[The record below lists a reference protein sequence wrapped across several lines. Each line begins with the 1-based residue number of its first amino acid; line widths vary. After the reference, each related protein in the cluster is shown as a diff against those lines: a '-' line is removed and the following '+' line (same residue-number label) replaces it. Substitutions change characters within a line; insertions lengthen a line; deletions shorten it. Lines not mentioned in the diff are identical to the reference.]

1 MNRRRFLG
9 FLSVGCVTASDAQA
23 ADGISA
29 KLSVVLVNKTIDL
42 DFNPVSNGVVLS
54 VIIHGVQT
62 ESLSALQKLQCE
74 AFVKELISDKVVVI
88 RTYAKVKSNGADAY
102 LADVLLPNGTTLSRE
117 LLRKKLA
124 VLDSKVIK
132 TRPDLVKIS
141 KSVNRG
147 VAVITQTTYSIEKP
161 TDRSLHPSLTNCIS
175 SFTLK
180 GERYA
185 TLTSESQSTLSA
197 LVSKGIESSPEGWS
211 LNLCFRVRAGDMDS
225 PKVVVLG
232 RTSLSAQFW
241 MFYDSTRKL
250 VTYGETSKTLGE
262 FAPRIGKWQV
272 LTYCHGIGNDEVLVD
287 SKSLVTLT
295 AAKTTC
301 DVAIVPTSITS
312 GSAPTELDVQF
323 IEWSANR
330 TIAGR
335 SSIRNLDYV
344 PKPMYAELAD
354 AYASANDVSRVGQIG
369 NVKGLAVLGPIG
381 IVFSIIANTL
391 SGKGRLEIQNSGD
404 RIFTDACKI
413 AHSVCR
419 VWADRNGYKMSKL
432 DVIMRHNTQ
441 GRMVSGDSGALA
453 STLSMISAV
462 SKYYVDSNVAVTG
475 SIDLSGNVLAVGGIE
490 DKSLAALR
498 DRRVL
503 MLVIPRSVVS
513 QIRAA
518 FLAEPASFMTHQVI
532 AVNHI
537 DQAISYMMLT
547 GGQGR
552 LVSISKR
559 VNEAR
564 LDIVRAMTSYR
575 KMMFG
580 DAIRALE
587 DAVTKCPEDIVAAT
601 WIDLINSDYTRI
613 KRELDDF

>member
-9 FLSVGCVTASDAQA
+9 ILSAGCVTGSSVHA
-23 ADGISA
+23 ADSISA
-29 KLSVVLVNKTIDL
+29 KMSVVLVHKTIDL
-42 DFNPVSNGVVLS
+42 DFNPVPEGVVLS
-54 VIIHGVQT
+54 VILHGIQT
-62 ESLSALQKLQCE
+62 ESLSALQKQQCE
-74 AFVKELISDKVVVI
+74 ALVKALIADKVVVI
-88 RTYAKVKSNGADAY
+88 RTYAKVKSNGADSY
-102 LADVLLPNGTTLSRE
+102 LADVLLPNGTTLARE
-117 LLRKKLA
+117 LLRNKLA

-147 VAVITQTTYSIEKP
+147 VTLTTQTTYSIEKP
-161 TDRSLHPSLTNCIS
+161 TDRSLHTSLAHCIS
-175 SFTLK
+175 SLSLK

-185 TLTSESQSTLSA
+185 TFTSESQSILSA
-197 LVSKGIESSPEGWS
+197 LVSKGIDSRLEAWS
-211 LNLCFRVRAGDMDS
+211 LNLCFRVRAGDTDS

-232 RTSLSAQFW
+232 RSSLNVRFW
-241 MFYDSTRKL
+241 MFYDSIRKM
-250 VTYGETSKTLGE
+250 VIYGEGSKTLGE
-262 FAPRIGKWQV
+262 FAPRFGKWQV
-272 LTYCHGIGNDEVLVD
+272 LTYCHAVGNDEVLVD
-287 SKSLVTLT
+287 SRSLVSLT
-295 AAKTTC
+295 ATETTC
-301 DVAIVPTSITS
+301 DVVIVPPAITN
-312 GSAPTELDVQF
+312 GNTPTLLDVQF
-323 IEWSANR
+323 IEWSPNR

-344 PKPMYAELAD
+344 PKPMYAGLAE

-369 NVKGLAVLGPIG
+369 TVKGLAVLGPIG
-381 IVFSIIANTL
+381 IVFSIISSTL

-404 RIFTDACKI
+404 RTFTEACKI
-413 AHSVCR
+413 AYSVCR
-419 VWADRNGYKMSKL
+419 VWADRNGYKMSNI
-432 DVIMRHNTQ
+432 DVTMRHNTQ

-462 SKYYVDSNVAVTG
+462 SKYYVDANVAVTG
-475 SIDLSGNVLAVGGIE
+475 SIDSSGNVLPVAGIE

-498 DRRVL
+498 DSRVL

-518 FLAEPASFMTHQVI
+518 FLAEPANFMTRQVI
-532 AVNHI
+532 AINHV
-537 DQAISYMMLT
+537 DQAISYMMLS

-552 LVSISKR
+552 LVSIAKR

-564 LDIVRAMTSYR
+564 LDIARAMNSYR

-580 DAIRALE
+580 DAIRALQ
-587 DAVTKCPEDIVAAT
+587 DAVTKCPEDVVAAT
-601 WIDLINSDYTRI
+601 WIELINNDYLRI